1 MVRHFEQVA
10 KSHQTNFRDTSPTI
24 SSKGRTPSNDKW
36 CHNGHLL
43 ARCCEK
49 ENLYPKLRGR
59 CGAQKFFKDREI
71 KWWKGNF
78 DSNSNAPTRSMV
90 SSQVAC
96 VNFLLPLASIE
107 GALAAVARAIDDDV
121 QDIIDIDHEGN
132 VSPVEFEWIG
142 LGKSLE
148 GRTGRGA
155 NNTSIDAFM
164 VADTCTGRRAYLM
177 EWKYTE
183 KYKGGDYKGES
194 DKGEVRWQRYAP
206 LYCSESSSFGTTKGA
221 VPMNELLYEPFYQI
235 MRNRLLGDRM
245 IKMKEL
251 DVSKAKVVVVVPEG
265 NTAYRECITSSPLK
279 KRFPDLKTVD
289 KIMRATLKQPDA
301 SFKMV
306 TPTRLL
312 NAVDNECG
320 IDVSEWAAYIR
331 ERYRW

>member
-1 MVRHFEQVA
+1 MV
-10 KSHQTNFRDTSPTI
+10 S
-24 SSKGRTPSNDKW
+24 
-36 CHNGHLL
+36 NGHLL

-49 ENLYPKLRGR
+49 ENLYPELQGR
-59 CGAQKFFKDREI
+59 CGAQKFFKDRGI

-78 DSNSNAPTRSMV
+78 DSNSDAPTRSMV

-96 VNFLLPLASIE
+96 VNFLLPLTSIE

-132 VSPVEFEWIG
+132 VSPVEFEWTG

-148 GRTGRGA
+148 GGTDRGA
-155 NNTSIDAFM
+155 FTTSVDAFM

-183 KYKGGDYKGES
+183 KYTVDDYKGKN
-194 DKGEVRWQRYAP
+194 DKGEERWQRYAP
-206 LYCSESSSFGTTKGA
+206 LYCSKFSSFGTTKGA

-245 IKMKEL
+245 VKMREL
-251 DVSKAKVVVVVPEG
+251 DVSEAKVVVVVPEG
-265 NTAYRECITSSPLK
+265 NTAYRECITSPPLK
-279 KRFPDLKTVD
+279 KRFPGLKTVD
-289 KIMRATLKQPDA
+289 EIMRATLKQPDA
-301 SFKMV
+301 AFKMIP
-306 TPTRLL
+306 PTKLL
-312 NAVDNECG
+312 NAVKKECG